1 MEGGSE
7 FASAAMTTAAVL
19 GDDYAVAPAPAPP
32 AAGRAS
38 ARRGRNAPRQDDESD
53 STDAKQ
59 LRGSY
64 FRQSKTAKTRDAEAS
79 LYLTMLESADVQ
91 PRPSH
96 LDDDCLRSQQIFI
109 ERPILKRVKGH
120 DRWVTSGGRKGAT
133 EIWISSQQ
141 GICKRYGRLERLRR
155 GNDGVATTK
164 FAQYKLIRRANEL
177 APVEEVRNAGLWV
190 LQPSRVD
197 PIPAVVDGCMAGL
210 HVQSRA
216 SSYTLA
222 TMPPSLLLRANE
234 RQKFVS
240 FEAEPTGDMPDGIE
254 LGAVERAPNG
264 GVKLVSAQGDFAEW
278 HRLVDGE
285 PPLSEGDVVGFHRGR
300 ISRSTRRC
308 AMLGIVTHKAVI
320 EGSAPSTQERHLY
333 DTVAYQGVVPV
344 KVLNRRQVGASC
356 DCTDPRAGQLLVPS
370 GRHDGT
376 ATLVSAAQRVSHI
389 GILLDSPVPN
399 KDHSSDD
406 PDAWSL
412 MQAVVVTPAET
423 VVGSLVSRAASLRK
437 LVTVTLVLAVAF
449 TVLVVTFSHN
459 TVKPAIDSNKKDD
472 AKESDSDMMDGSI
485 HHRSCEIVECPRHME
500 RNVDLEYDAMMFF
513 AGV

>member
-1 MEGGSE
+1 MEGGSG
-7 FASAAMTTAAVL
+7 FASAAMTTAAVS
-19 GDDYAVAPAPAPP
+19 GDDYAAAPAPAP

-38 ARRGRNAPRQDDESD
+38 ARRGRNAPAHDDESD

-59 LRGSY
+59 LRGPY
-64 FRQSKTAKTRDAEAS
+64 FRQSKMAKTREAEAS
-79 LYLTMLESADVQ
+79 LYLTMLESADVR

-96 LDDDCLRSQQIFI
+96 LDDDCLLSQQIFI
-109 ERPILKRVKGH
+109 ERPIIKRVKGH

-155 GNDGVATTK
+155 GNDGVAETK
-164 FAQYKLIRRANEL
+164 FAQYTLIRRANEL
-177 APVEEVRNAGLWV
+177 APVEEVRDAGLWV

-210 HVQSRA
+210 RVQSRA

-240 FEAEPTGDMPDGIE
+240 FEAEPAGDMPDGIE
-254 LGAVERAPNG
+254 LGAIERAPNG
-264 GVKLVSAQGDFAEW
+264 GIKLVTAQGDFAEW

-308 AMLGIVTHKAVI
+308 AMLGIVTRKAVI
-320 EGSAPSTQERHLY
+320 EGSAPPAQERHLY

-356 DCTDPRAGQLLVPS
+356 DCADPRAGQLLVPS

-376 ATLVSAAQRVSHI
+376 AALVSAAQRVSHI

-399 KDHSSDD
+399 EDRSDD

-423 VVGSLVSRAASLRK
+423 VVGSRVSRAASLRN
-437 LVTVTLVLAVAF
+437 LVTVTLVLAVAL

-459 TVKPAIDSNKKDD
+459 TVKPAIDTNKKD
-472 AKESDSDMMDGSI
+472 AKENDSDMMDGSI
-485 HHRSCEIVECPRHME
+485 DHRSCEIVECPRYME
-500 RNVDLEYDAMMFF
+500 RNVDLEYDAMTFF
-513 AGV
+513 PGV